1 MNFHKAVWAA
11 AIVAGS
17 MSISIGAHAQ
27 IAGTQ
32 PLGVT
37 VEQSQALLE
46 GWSVKKSVL
55 GKAVY
60 NDNNQKIGTIRDLVV
75 APDGSLSAAIVS
87 AGGFIGV
94 ATHDVAVPIGALQVR
109 DGNFFLPGAT
119 KEAIH
124 ATPEFQYS
132 KIHTPPKPKKV
143 DAQ

>member
-1 MNFHKAVWAA
+1 MKIHNAVLAA
-11 AIVAGS
+11 VIVTGS
-17 MSISIGAHAQ
+17 LSAHAQ

-32 PLGVT
+32 PLSVT
-37 VEQSQALLE
+37 VQQSQALLE

-75 APDGSLSAAIVS
+75 APDGSLSAAILA

-94 ATHDVAVPIGALQVR
+94 ATHDIAVPVSALEVR

-119 KEAIH
+119 KEAVN
-124 ATPEFQYS
+124 ATPAFQYS
-132 KIHTPPKPKKV
+132 KVRTPPKPKKISP
-143 DAQ
+143 Q

>member
-1 MNFHKAVWAA
+1 MNFHKAVLIAA
-11 AIVAGS
+11 VAAGS
-17 MSISIGAHAQ
+17 VGAHAQ
-27 IAGTQ
+27 VAGAQ

-37 VEQSQALLE
+37 VQQSQALLE

-75 APDGSLSAAIVS
+75 APDGSLSAAILA

-94 ATHDVAVPIGALQVR
+94 ATHDIAVPVSALEVR

-119 KEAIH
+119 KEAVN
-124 ATPEFQYS
+124 ATPAFQYS
-132 KIHTPPKPKKV
+132 KVRTPPKPKKISP
-143 DAQ
+143 Q